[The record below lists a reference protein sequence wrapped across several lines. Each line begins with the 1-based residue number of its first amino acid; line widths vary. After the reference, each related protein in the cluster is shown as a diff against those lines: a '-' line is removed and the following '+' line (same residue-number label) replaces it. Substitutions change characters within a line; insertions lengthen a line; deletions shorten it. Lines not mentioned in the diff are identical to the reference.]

1 MLFKVN
7 NYATLQDALDGLCA
21 HLTAQGVEQER
32 IFDCKLVACELLGN
46 VLKHGDGHADLQVE
60 LQDGYIALK
69 VLSKTSFQLPKEI
82 TCSDLLAEHGRGLF
96 LVQTL
101 CEGKICMEEESILAK
116 IKIKK

>member
-7 NYATLQDALDGLCA
+7 NYATLQDALDGLCGY
-21 HLTAQGVEQER
+21 LTAQRVEQER

-60 LQDGYIALK
+60 LQDGYITLR
-69 VLSKTSFQLPKEI
+69 VCSKTSFQFPKEI
-82 TCSDLLAEHGRGLF
+82 TCSDLLAENGRGLF

-101 CEGKICMEEESILAK
+101 CEGQIHTEQNVIVAK
-116 IKIKK
+116 IKLEK